1 MSEPCAVK
9 DCQRTSRALC
19 HCCDQNLCRIHLNE
33 HDDLL
38 NSQLNPFADELN
50 QLHEQLNHI
59 NVKTLLDNTSEKL
72 EHWRISS
79 HRLIDEYFNEKKQ
92 RFDDYVNIKI
102 HKQLEEINQLRGT
115 INQLVQKQ
123 DTTIDDL
130 KLISSSIQSVRR
142 EITQLEYKSFEL
154 NINPLTIDDKLI
166 QIEENSFKV
175 DFNLNTLTPPS
186 HVIDR
191 SPESPKPITSN
202 NRVILMHHDNRL
214 CLLDKN
220 LIITKS
226 IDWSFGWIW
235 DMCWSSTLSRFFIIT
250 LNEIF
255 ILDENTM
262 IMDRVVTKE
271 KYSLC
276 SCTCSDTSLYITTNE
291 LGSSICEFRLIPT
304 IELINRWQP
313 SDLCQINEIIQDM
326 VFHKGTVAFII
337 ENQTKHTKRMELR
350 LAQTFEELWSIQ
362 FDIVDPLH
370 NAFRLCLF
378 NFDEWIVIDWKTS
391 QLFYIT
397 KNGQI
402 KSTCVYDPVPY
413 RCCQFGSDMLA
424 ISTKN
429 SINFHKI

>member
-1 MSEPCAVK
+1 MK
-9 DCQRTSRALC
+9 
-19 HCCDQNLCRIHLNE
+19 
-33 HDDLL
+33 
-38 NSQLNPFADELN
+38 
-50 QLHEQLNHI
+50 
-59 NVKTLLDNTSEKL
+59 
-72 EHWRISS
+72 
-79 HRLIDEYFNEKKQ
+79 KKQ

-102 HKQLEEINQLRGT
+102 HRQLEEINQLKVR

-123 DTTIDDL
+123 DTTINDL
-130 KLISSSIQSVRR
+130 NLISSSIQSLRR

-191 SPESPKPITSN
+191 SPESPKPIISN

-291 LGSSICEFRLIPT
+291 LGSSICEFRLLPT
-304 IELINRWQP
+304 IDLINRWQP

-337 ENQTKHTKRMELR
+337 ENQAKHTKRMELR

>member
-1 MSEPCAVK
+1 MSQPCAVK

-19 HCCDQNLCRIHLNE
+19 HCCNQDLCRIHLNE

-59 NVKTLLDNTSEKL
+59 N
-72 EHWRISS
+72 
-79 HRLIDEYFNEKKQ
+79 
-92 RFDDYVNIKI
+92 
-102 HKQLEEINQLRGT
+102 
-115 INQLVQKQ
+115 
-123 DTTIDDL
+123 
-130 KLISSSIQSVRR
+130 
-142 EITQLEYKSFEL
+142 
-154 NINPLTIDDKLI
+154 
-166 QIEENSFKV
+166 IEENSFKV

-191 SPESPKPITSN
+191 SPESPKPIISN

-262 IMDRVVTKE
+262 IMERVVTKE

-337 ENQTKHTKRMELR
+337 ENQAKHTKRMELR
-350 LAQTFEELWSIQ
+350 LAQTFEELWDNLSDALIYYKKSLELKLTYLPKNDSGFSATYSNIGSVLLEQHDLNGALKYYQHALQIDLHAPEPDQLEIATDYNNIAQVLMDQRKHTDALKNFQNALNIFLEKLPPRHPSIGILYNNIG
-362 FDIVDPLH
+362 DAYRVMGDRL
-370 NAFRLCLF
+370 NAHSSYKKSFEILEKSLPPNHRTLTRVHD
-378 NFDEWIVIDWKTS
+378 NMTS
-391 QLFYIT
+391 MSQ
-397 KNGQI
+397 
-402 KSTCVYDPVPY
+402 
-413 RCCQFGSDMLA
+413 
-424 ISTKN
+424 
-429 SINFHKI
+429 